1 MKAFYCSYKLFI
13 LNYLFGVKSLEP
25 IARRKT
31 TKEIVYDQ
39 LKRSILSGE
48 LDPNQ
53 MMTETS
59 LAESLHISRTPV
71 REAVGDLTK
80 EGLLIHIPRK
90 GFKVRRIDED
100 DMEQILYLRISIE
113 MRSVK
118 MLIDHITDEELKKLD
133 ALIDEQQIAIQNND
147 RIRYIELD
155 QILHRHLLKLSNQN
169 ILEQILQELYN
180 LTRLIGHAAISKE
193 GRMEEVIQ
201 EHREIVNALRE
212 RDEEKAAD
220 LMRHHLLTTA
230 SSVKK
235 QREQMKNN
243 KEKSDSLGGL

>member
-1 MKAFYCSYKLFI
+1 
-13 LNYLFGVKSLEP
+13 
-25 IARRKT
+25 
-31 TKEIVYDQ
+31 
-39 LKRSILSGE
+39 
-48 LDPNQ
+48 
-53 MMTETS
+53 MTETS

-180 LTRLIGHAAISKE
+180 LTRLIGHAAISK
-193 GRMEEVIQ
+193 
-201 EHREIVNALRE
+201 
-212 RDEEKAAD
+212 RDGWKKLSKSIEK
-220 LMRHHLLTTA
+220 LSMHYEKEM
-230 SSVKK
+230 KK
-235 QREQMKNN
+235 RQPI
-243 KEKSDSLGGL
+243 

>member
-1 MKAFYCSYKLFI
+1 M
-13 LNYLFGVKSLEP
+13 EP

-118 MLIDHITDEELKKLD
+118 MLIDHITDEELKKL
-133 ALIDEQQIAIQNND
+133 EC
-147 RIRYIELD
+147 LD
-155 QILHRHLLKLSNQN
+155 
-169 ILEQILQELYN
+169 
-180 LTRLIGHAAISKE
+180 
-193 GRMEEVIQ
+193 
-201 EHREIVNALRE
+201 
-212 RDEEKAAD
+212 
-220 LMRHHLLTTA
+220 
-230 SSVKK
+230 
-235 QREQMKNN
+235 
-243 KEKSDSLGGL
+243 

>member
-1 MKAFYCSYKLFI
+1 M
-13 LNYLFGVKSLEP
+13 EP

-180 LTRLIGHAAISKE
+180 LT
-193 GRMEEVIQ
+193 
-201 EHREIVNALRE
+201 
-212 RDEEKAAD
+212 
-220 LMRHHLLTTA
+220 
-230 SSVKK
+230 
-235 QREQMKNN
+235 
-243 KEKSDSLGGL
+243 

>member
-1 MKAFYCSYKLFI
+1 M
-13 LNYLFGVKSLEP
+13 EP
-25 IARRKT
+25 IAKRKT
-31 TKEIVYDQ
+31 TKEMVYDQ
-39 LKRSILSGE
+39 LKRSILGGDI
-48 LDPNQ
+48 DPDE

-90 GFKVRRIDED
+90 GFKVRQIDEH

-113 MRSVK
+113 MRSIRMLVK
-118 MLIDHITDEELKKLD
+118 HITDEELDNLD
-133 ALIDEQQIAIQNND
+133 QLVDEQQLAIKNND

-155 QILHRHLLKLSNQN
+155 QILHRKLLKLSNQN

-201 EHREIVNALRE
+201 EHREVLEALRE
-212 RDEEKAAD
+212 RNEEKAAD
-220 LMRHHLLTTA
+220 LMKNHLLTTA
-230 SSVKK
+230 ASVKK
-235 QREQMKNN
+235 QREQLQDSMKA
-243 KEKSDSLGGL
+243 DSVGGLGNE